1 MRQCNFVTV
10 DNTTS
15 CTSCGREFKSVTDK
29 YTNSIFT
36 DDEIIK
42 VKNKTPDILTGE
54 FIEAHPGLIKRGI
67 DSGILSEDKINKY
80 KKTMKNINQI
90 FKYNKIL
97 MEIPEVS
104 ELITY
109 CEELEESLVENNH
122 KNRYNKETILLEFLK
137 ELSNSCDD
145 LIKTDEENIRF
156 KLGEV
161 DFKASVLGLNK
172 NIKQFFKDNNI

>member
-1 MRQCNFVTV
+1 
-10 DNTTS
+10 
-15 CTSCGREFKSVTDK
+15 
-29 YTNSIFT
+29 
-36 DDEIIK
+36 
-42 VKNKTPDILTGE
+42 
-54 FIEAHPGLIKRGI
+54 
-67 DSGILSEDKINKY
+67 
-80 KKTMKNINQI
+80 MKNIKQI

-156 KLGEV
+156 KLGEI
-161 DFKASVLGLNK
+161 DFKASILGLNK
-172 NIKQFFKDNNI
+172 NIKQFFKDNNL